1 MAIYLASSLAARN
14 GGTWPVAEDIA
25 VKGGFRVVAN
35 SAERDAIDSL
45 SRKAGMLVL
54 TQSDNKIWLLNSDL
68 TTWGSLTQTINN
80 STTTTAGLMS
90 SADKSI
96 LDNLSLNALTAL
108 TANAPL
114 VSSGGKTPTL
124 SIPAA
129 TSSQNGY
136 LSAQDWVTFNA
147 KGTGNGTVLSVR
159 GTAPLASTGGTDPV
173 ISMPAASATQSGYLT
188 STDWNTFNNKASA
201 SGSVAQVTAT
211 APCVSSGGTNP
222 VISMPAS
229 TSSVDG
235 YLRATD
241 WVTFNSKGNGTVQS
255 VNASTPLTSTG
266 GVNPT
271 ISMAAASSTQN
282 GYLRATDWVTF
293 NSKGNG
299 NVNTVSAQSPLVN
312 AGTATD
318 PVISMPAATTTSH
331 GYMTNSDKAKLDG
344 ISAGAT
350 NYVHPTGDGN
360 LHVPATG
367 TGNAGKVLTAG
378 STAGSMTWSTPT
390 GGVTSVNGQTGSVTI
405 DNTSITGLK
414 TTDNAQFAS
423 LGVGTTSSGV
433 AGEIRSTGNITAFYS
448 SDRTLKENVKPI
460 IGALTKVLQV
470 NGVEFDW
477 TDAYLAAHGGEDS
490 YFNRKHDVGVIA
502 QEIQVVLP
510 EVVATREDGTLA
522 VKYDRIVALLIE
534 AIKDLSAKV
543 DTLEA
548 AVK

>member
-124 SIPAA
+124 SMPAA

-147 KGTGNGTVLSVR
+147 KGTGNGTVTSVR

-188 STDWNTFNNKASA
+188 STDWNTFNNKANA

-222 VISMPAS
+222 VISMPAA

-299 NVNTVSAQSPLVN
+299 NVNTVSAQAPLVN

-318 PVISMPAATTTSH
+318 PVISMPAASTTAH
-331 GYMTNSDKAKLDG
+331 GYMTNADKAKLDG
-344 ISAGAT
+344 IAAGAT
-350 NYVHPTGDGN
+350 AYTHPTGDGN

-367 TGNAGKVLTAG
+367 TNNAGKVLTAG
-378 STAGSMTWSTPT
+378 STAGSLSWSTPT
-390 GGVTSVNGQTGSVTI
+390 GGVTSVNGQTGAVVLDS
-405 DNTSITGLK
+405 TSITGLK
-414 TTDNAQFAS
+414 TTDNARFAS
-423 LGVGTTSSGV
+423 LGIGTAASGV

-448 SDRTLKENVKPI
+448 SDRTLKQNIKPI
-460 IGALTKVLQV
+460 IGALGKVLQIS
-470 NGVEFDW
+470 GVEFDW
-477 TDAYLAAHGGEDS
+477 TDEYLAAHGGEDD

-502 QEIQVVLP
+502 QEMQLVLP
-510 EVVATREDGTLA
+510 EVVAKREDGTLA

-534 AIKDLSAKV
+534 AVKDLSAKIDV
-543 DTLEA
+543 LEA
-548 AVK
+548 SK